1 MTTADWEPAARNHGT
16 CIQDELE
23 HAYIM
28 VLLGFGSGCS
38 VLSQFFDGATEAPQ
52 SRRPSTFLHKTQS
65 AVSADWVFACWE
77 ISRQG

>member
-1 MTTADWEPAARNHGT
+1 
-16 CIQDELE
+16 
-23 HAYIM
+23 M

-65 AVSADWVFACWE
+65 AVSAGWVFACWRYPAKGYPLVE
-77 ISRQG
+77 LGLRTKGNDAAAD